1 MSYEV
6 LNIDDYI
13 FHNYNFDDL
22 TYLID
27 YINSTDFNKN
37 WHGEYFSIGT
47 DARRIDFTGTNTF
60 EEAVELCLHGE
71 SKEYSK
77 FINIKKNLENLFPY
91 NTKKRIIESSVYG
104 FRPNITKYLTN
115 SPNSMYK
122 LVRKEESKFIDIY
135 FNVANGGKANSKE
148 AIFNRGI
155 FTILLIELLEKNN
168 YRVRLNFFE
177 CSVVKNN
184 NQIKEVFYCNV
195 ILKTPAQRL
204 NSYLTMFP
212 MCHSS
217 YVRRIMFALKERTN
231 FKYIDTW
238 RDYGLLI
245 KKEELEEK
253 FSEILKIK
261 ENSIIIPSPIELGIR
276 GIDMT
281 SDLRNFLDS
290 LNISN
295 YFSENEIFHYDD
307 NQKKFVLTKKR

>member
-1 MSYEV
+1 MSYEA
-6 LNIDDYI
+6 LNIDEYI
-13 FHNYNFDDL
+13 FHSYNFDDL
-22 TYLID
+22 TKLID
-27 YINSTDFNKN
+27 YINNTECNEK

-47 DARRIDFTGTNTF
+47 DARRIDFTGTKTF
-60 EEAVELCLHGE
+60 EEAIDLCLHGE
-71 SKEYSK
+71 RAEYSK

-91 NTKKRIIESSVYG
+91 STKKRIIEEGVYG

-135 FNVANGGKANSKE
+135 FNVANSGIANSKE

-177 CSVVKNN
+177 CSVIKNN

-195 ILKTPAQRL
+195 TLKTPAQRL

-212 MCHSS
+212 MCHPS
-217 YVRRIMFALKERTN
+217 YTRRIMFALKERTN
-231 FKYIDTW
+231 FKYINTW
-238 RDYGLLI
+238 RKYGQLI
-245 KKEELEEK
+245 KKDDLQEK
-253 FSEILKIK
+253 FSNILKIK
-261 ENSIIIPSPIELGIR
+261 ENSIVIPSPIELGIR

-281 SDLRNFLDS
+281 SDLR
-290 LNISN
+290 
-295 YFSENEIFHYDD
+295 
-307 NQKKFVLTKKR
+307 KF